1 MKIALILY
9 AAMIY
14 NGAFEYKTGDP
25 DSLFPVQSAIHDYSS
40 PVIMINPAL
49 LPFAD
54 GFLISSNA
62 GRPYSNGFLTT
73 AGSALQYATGDFGFQ
88 FAWNSFGADFYRE
101 DTFSFSAGYTL
112 LSFLN
117 AGITGSMHRLNIKT
131 EEISQNEKIPEAG
144 FGILFTPLPWI
155 SAGFHQTGIA
165 SLTKKQNSEIIFP
178 ERSAGILLKP
188 GKGLSLAWNI
198 SETAALYANTFSA
211 VINPAPFF
219 SVKGGYCR
227 ENSTFAAAMGI
238 LAKNFYV
245 SYGLKFHPYLG
256 YTHSIGITYTTGSTI
271 ESLNYGK
278 PLFRTVH
285 KKINI
290 NSASIDEIK
299 NIEGLSIRSAERII
313 LYREKIGPITEKGL
327 MQIGLTNDE
336 INILE
341 DNVYGLERTSRSKEG
356 NKNFIFKK
364 KKFVKTPPRNERIK
378 TRFRELISR
387 GIPATKAIRYSE
399 LSENVNRNE
408 FLNTLFNDN
417 SFTDEQ
423 KKFIEKVCSK

>member
-1 MKIALILY
+1 MKIALLIY
-9 AAMIY
+9 AALVY
-14 NGAFEYKTGDP
+14 QGAFEYKTGDP

-40 PVIMINPAL
+40 PVVMMNPAL
-49 LPFAD
+49 LPFAN
-54 GFLISSNA
+54 GFLVSSNA
-62 GRPYSNGFLTT
+62 GRPYSNGLLTT
-73 AGSALQYATGDFGFQ
+73 AGSALQYGSGDFGLQ

-101 DTFSFSAGYTL
+101 NTFSLSAGY
-112 LSFLN
+112 SIFPFLN
-117 AGITGSMHRLNIKT
+117 AGITGNIYWLKIDT
-131 EEISQNEKIPEAG
+131 GDIYQDEQIPEGG
-144 FGILFTPLPWI
+144 FGILLAPLPWI
-155 SAGFHQTGIA
+155 NAAFQQTGIA
-165 SLTKKQNSEIIFP
+165 SLTGKQNSEIIFP
-178 ERSAGILLKP
+178 ERSAGLLLKP
-188 GKGLSLAWNI
+188 GKGFSIAWNI
-198 SETAALYANTFSA
+198 TETAALYANTFSA

-227 ENSTFAAAMGI
+227 ESSSFSAAVGI
-238 LAKNFYV
+238 LAKDFYI

-256 YTHSIGITYTTGSTI
+256 YTHSIGISYTSENTI
-271 ESLNYGK
+271 ESLHYGK
-278 PLFRTVH
+278 PLFRSVR

-290 NSASIDEIK
+290 NNASLDEIK
-299 NIEGLSIRSAERII
+299 NIEGLSLRSAERII

-327 MQIGLTNDE
+327 MQIGLTGDE

-341 DNVYGLERTSRSKEG
+341 DNVYGLERTSRSRDG
-356 NKNFIFKK
+356 NKNFTFKK

-378 TRFRELISR
+378 TRFRELINR

-423 KKFIEKVCSK
+423 KKFIEKVCLK